1 MPIQHSSFKEL
12 RKTKRRTL
20 ANEAVRSLI
29 RKDVKNARRAISAK
43 ASDVLTFMNIARKTL
58 AKAARKGVIHPNTA
72 ARLTSRLEKNVAM
85 GAPSTATLPEQ
96 SE

>member
-43 ASDVLTFMNIARKTL
+43 ASDVLTFM
-58 AKAARKGVIHPNTA
+58 KAARKGVIHPNTA